1 MQNSAYWHPHHQLG
15 PVTTHQYYWRETQ
28 LTLLTRE
35 TEERKIKIQEM
46 GITGGGAARA
56 KFFPAGLN
64 AAAKPCD
71 YCKSAAALLFC
82 RADSAFM
89 CIACDAKVHNANNK
103 LACPKHERV
112 WMCEVCEQA
121 PAAVTCKADAAA
133 LCVTCDR
140 DIHSANPLASRHE
153 RVPVVPFY
161 DTAETV
167 VMKSTAATLLVPVS
181 DCNTNIF
188 AAPPSHHDRKLD
200 TSIAQ
205 NGYIPD
211 SWISMSPIIAAKL
224 PADTPDIKSMELLF
238 QDSDQFLD
246 FDNYHISSQP
256 YSDSV
261 VPVQTTIKPPVP
273 ARLTHDH
280 SSENRFEIDFTRSNI
295 NSYNNSYTAPS
306 LSHSVS
312 SSSLE
317 VGVVPDGSSLSEISY
332 PFARNINSSV
342 DLSGNQGSQVVG
354 MDREARVL
362 RYKEKRKNRK
372 FEKTIRYASRKAYA
386 ETRPRIKGRFAK
398 RTDAESD
405 IDRIFGAGSANFIAD
420 ARYGIVPSF

>member
-1 MQNSAYWHPHHQLG
+1 M
-15 PVTTHQYYWRETQ
+15 
-28 LTLLTRE
+28 
-35 TEERKIKIQEM
+35 IQD
-46 GITGGGAARA
+46 GGGATRP
-56 KFFPAGLN
+56 KFFP
-64 AAAKPCD
+64 AAKPCD

-82 RADSAFM
+82 RVESAFM
-89 CIACDAKVHNANNK
+89 CVSCDAKVHNANGDVSY
-103 LACPKHERV
+103 LKHERV

-161 DTAETV
+161 DTAESV
-167 VMKSTAATLLVPVS
+167 VMKSAAAASTLLVPVS
-181 DCNTNIF
+181 DCNNQMIT
-188 AAPPSHHDRKLD
+188 APAGDHGRKFD
-200 TSIAQ
+200 
-205 NGYIPD
+205 GYIPE
-211 SWISMSPIIAAKL
+211 SWISMNPIISTKQ
-224 PADTPDIKSMELLF
+224 DTPYFKPEELFF

-246 FDNYHISSQP
+246 YDNYQISSQP

-261 VPVQTTIKPPVP
+261 VPVQTPVKPPVP
-273 ARLTHDH
+273 ARLSHDN
-280 SSENRFEIDFTRSNI
+280 SPENRFEIDFTRSNI
-295 NSYNNSYTAPS
+295 NSYNSYTAAS

-312 SSSLE
+312 SSSMDG
-317 VGVVPDGSSLSEISY
+317 GVVPDSGSFSDISH
-332 PFARNINSSV
+332 PFSRNMNSGV
-342 DLSGNQGSQVVG
+342 DLSGNQSTQAVG

-405 IDRIFGAGSANFIAD
+405 MDRIFGAGAANFMAD
-420 ARYGIVPSF
+420 SRFGIVPSF

>member
-1 MQNSAYWHPHHQLG
+1 
-15 PVTTHQYYWRETQ
+15 
-28 LTLLTRE
+28 
-35 TEERKIKIQEM
+35 M
-46 GITGGGAARA
+46 GIAQDGGGAARP
-56 KFFPAGLN
+56 KFFPAAAAALN
-64 AAAKPCD
+64 VAAKPCD

-82 RADSAFM
+82 RADSVFM
-89 CIACDAKVHNANNK
+89 CIACDAKVHDK
-103 LACPKHERV
+103 MKHERV

-140 DIHSANPLASRHE
+140 DIHSANPSLVATSVSRWS
-153 RVPVVPFY
+153 RSMIRRSLCQP
-161 DTAETV
+161 
-167 VMKSTAATLLVPVS
+167 
-181 DCNTNIF
+181 
-188 AAPPSHHDRKLD
+188 DRKLD
-200 TSIAQ
+200 G

-211 SWISMSPIIAAKL
+211 SWIPTSPIITAKL
-224 PADTPDIKSMELLF
+224 PAEGPDLKSMELLF

-246 FDNYHISSQP
+246 FENYQISSQP

-261 VPVQTTIKPPVP
+261 VPVQTTIKLPVP
-273 ARLTHDH
+273 ARLTRDH

-295 NSYNNSYTAPS
+295 NAYNSSYTTAS

-312 SSSLE
+312 SSSMD

-332 PFARNINSSV
+332 PFSRNINSSV
-342 DLSGNQGSQVVG
+342 DLNGNQGSQVVG

-398 RTDAESD
+398 RTDSDSD
-405 IDRIFGAGSANFIAD
+405 IDRIFGAGAANFIAD
-420 ARYGIVPSF
+420 ARYGVVPSF

>member
-1 MQNSAYWHPHHQLG
+1 
-15 PVTTHQYYWRETQ
+15 
-28 LTLLTRE
+28 
-35 TEERKIKIQEM
+35 M
-46 GITGGGAARA
+46 GIEQDGGGAARA

-64 AAAKPCD
+64 VVAKPCD

-89 CIACDAKVHNANNK
+89 CITCDEKLHGNN
-103 LACPKHERV
+103 KHERV

-121 PAAVTCKADAAA
+121 PASVTCKADAAA

-161 DTAETV
+161 DTAESV
-167 VMKSTAATLLVPVS
+167 VMKSTAPTLLVPAS

-188 AAPPSHHDRKLD
+188 EAPPSHHERKLEQ
-200 TSIAQ
+200 S
-205 NGYIPD
+205 GYIPD
-211 SWISMSPIIAAKL
+211 SWISMNPIITTAKL
-224 PADTPDIKSMELLF
+224 PADAPDLKSMELLF

-246 FDNYHISSQP
+246 FDNYQISSQP
-256 YSDSV
+256 YGDSV

-273 ARLTHDH
+273 TRLTHDR
-280 SSENRFEIDFTRSNI
+280 SPENRFEIDFTRSNI
-295 NSYNNSYTAPS
+295 NSYHNSYSTPS

-312 SSSLE
+312 SSSMD
-317 VGVVPDGSSLSEISY
+317 VGFVPDGSSLSEISY

-342 DLSGNQGSQVVG
+342 DLTGNQGSQAAG
-354 MDREARVL
+354 LDREARVL

-398 RTDAESD
+398 RTDAEPD
-405 IDRIFGAGSANFIAD
+405 IDRIFGAGSVNLMGD
-420 ARYGIVPSF
+420 ARYGVVPSF